1 MYVYKKNESSHSD
14 LFKTGRTK
22 PHDSKHKRRHWL
34 SSSFHRTLSLL
45 LLLFSNSLLSL
56 SFSCYPLFELMGFG
70 GCTNGLEE
78 SKLQPSKS
86 LEESDKASVLGLHK
100 DAPEPQVELIAN
112 GVASLGPVT
121 PNAGRENGDL
131 LVDLKSPP
139 SVCKKSSIV
148 TCLDSNAIQNG
159 DNPFGCSDDSSP
171 RTPVD
176 DVFDPFVPGREDLVK
191 APQCKKYV
199 SKCGGM
205 VAHQLNFDSP
215 VQTSEDEVWTD
226 VESISDEE
234 MFEVVYENL
243 LEAIVSEQTEG
254 VIAECS
260 RKDCGSDDCAT
271 PPPEPRQT
279 GAADSCPGAPLRPSG
294 KSRNIDV
301 GLIRKLEF

>member
-1 MYVYKKNESSHSD
+1 
-14 LFKTGRTK
+14 
-22 PHDSKHKRRHWL
+22 
-34 SSSFHRTLSLL
+34 
-45 LLLFSNSLLSL
+45 
-56 SFSCYPLFELMGFG
+56 MGSG

-78 SKLQPSKS
+78 CKLQPSKF
-86 LEESDKASVLGLHK
+86 LEEFDKTNVLGLHK
-100 DAPEPQVELIAN
+100 AVAKPPVKLIAN

-121 PNAGRENGDL
+121 PNAVRENEDL
-131 LVDLKSPP
+131 LVDLKSPL
-139 SVCKKSSIV
+139 SGCKKSSNV

-159 DNPFGCSDDSSP
+159 DNPFSCSDDSSP

-176 DVFDPFVPGREDLVK
+176 DVFDPF
-191 APQCKKYV
+191 A
-199 SKCGGM
+199 
-205 VAHQLNFDSP
+205 P

-226 VESISDEE
+226 VESILDEE

-254 VIAECS
+254 VIAERS

-271 PPPEPRQT
+271 PLPERRQT

-294 KSRNIDV
+294 KLRNIDV